1 MITTMSKQLVEIPVD
16 QLRLGLYVSRLD
28 RPWIESPFLFQG
40 FEVTTDEE
48 LAQLRSLC
56 KTVHVEVTAEEARE
70 LAEKARTAIGA
81 ASPSGPEPAPGAIPA
96 VDLLEDLAANP
107 AARRDKVPLKD
118 SVPLKTELTA
128 ARAAHTGA
136 KQAVSQ
142 MLDRLR
148 RGRSLD
154 VPQLETV
161 VDSMVE
167 SVLRNREAMGWL
179 ARMKTKDDYLYGHS
193 LAVSVWSLAFGRHL
207 GLDRDTLKAVGLG
220 AMLLDI
226 GKMRI
231 DTALLQKPEKPTPEE
246 WKTLHAHVDHGL
258 ELLRAAPGVDQ
269 RVISMVATHHERFDG
284 SGYPRGLKSDA
295 IPMVG
300 RIAGIVDCY
309 DAMTSAR
316 SYAKAKSTYDA
327 VRELKRLS
335 GAWFQAE
342 LVELF
347 IQAVGVFPTGTLV
360 ELNTG
365 EVGVVVGQNRFRRLR
380 PEIMLIL
387 DAGKQVRT
395 DFVIVDL
402 QSYDDKAGTSPSLWI
417 THGLEPGAYGI
428 DPTEYFL

>member
-1 MITTMSKQLVEIPVD
+1 MSKQIVEIPVAH
-16 QLRLGLYVSRLD
+16 LKLGLYVSRLD

-40 FEVTTDEE
+40 FEVTSEEE
-48 LAQLRSLC
+48 LAQLRQLC
-56 KTVHVEVTAEEARE
+56 KTVHVEVTVAE
-70 LAEKARTAIGA
+70 A
-81 ASPSGPEPAPGAIPA
+81 ASLKAAMACVSKAQPQAEPDARRPVAPA
-96 VDLLEDLAANP
+96 DNLSDLAANP
-107 AARRDKVPLKD
+107 GARRDSVPAKD
-118 SVPLKTELTA
+118 SVPLRQELST
-128 ARAAHTGA
+128 ARAIHSNA
-136 KQAVSQ
+136 KDAVAQ
-142 MLDRLR
+142 MLDRMR
-148 RGRSLD
+148 KGRTLD

-167 SVLRNREAMGWL
+167 SVFRNRDAMGWL
-179 ARMKTKDDYLYGHS
+179 ARMKNVDDYLYGHS

-207 GLDRDTLKAVGLG
+207 GLDRDTLKAVGMG

-226 GKMRI
+226 GKTKI
-231 DTALLQKPEKPTPEE
+231 AAELLKKPEQPTDAE
-246 WKTLHAHVDHGL
+246 WKILRAHVDHGL
-258 ELLRAAPGVDQ
+258 ELLQAAPGVDP
-269 RVISMVATHHERFDG
+269 RVVAMVATHHERYDG
-284 SGYPRGLKSDA
+284 SGYPKGLAKDD

-316 SYAKAKSTYDA
+316 SYAKPKSTYDA

-335 GAWFQAE
+335 DVWFQGE

-387 DAGKQVRT
+387 DAQKKVRQ

-402 QSYDDKAGTSPSLWI
+402 QNYDEKSGSGPSLWVS
-417 THGLEPGAYGI
+417 HGLEPGAYGI